1 MVVIRDEKRIARM
14 QRISRYT
21 SLLGIAALIGG
32 LVIAFT
38 NPERFFVYELLALA
52 AGWLLSQVG
61 IYLGQRYVRDP
72 RPDEVLDKAV
82 KPAAKNGRMYHYVIS
97 APHVLLM
104 PEGIIVFNPKFQ
116 RGDISVTG
124 TEKGDK
130 WKQRGVGLRRFF
142 GGEGLGN
149 PTKEVQSMVGA
160 VANHLKKHAP
170 EVEEV
175 PIAPIVVFTEKGTQE
190 LTIDNPS
197 VPVIHYEKLRGFL
210 RQQWKRAEDKPKMD
224 RADYEAIRA
233 AFDREAGDVLPQEEG
248 EEA

>member
-1 MVVIRDEKRIARM
+1 MVVIRDEKRIERM
-14 QRISRYT
+14 QRISRYA

-52 AGWLLSQVG
+52 VGWLLSQVG

-82 KPAAKNGRMYHYVIS
+82 KPVAKNGRIYHYVISS

-116 RGDISVTG
+116 RGEINVTG

-142 GGEGLGN
+142 GGESLGN
-149 PTKEVQSMVGA
+149 PTKEIESMVGA
-160 VANHLKKHAP
+160 VARHLKEHAP

-197 VPVIHYEKLRGFL
+197 VPVLHYEKLRGFL

-233 AFDREAGDVLPQEEG
+233 AFDRDAADILPEG
-248 EEA
+248 EEV